1 MSSRL
6 LDLPRELRDLIYEF
20 VLVRDVIP
28 IQRAAA
34 TLDNIPEETRNRCPE
49 FYRRVA
55 LTYPLRKPRT
65 HRRIWAIPRFDIR
78 VSSSRYDPR
87 DLPTD
92 VQMTYQLEDDYD
104 EPWTHKVELRLLQT
118 CRQIYHE
125 AREVFYGKNLFSFTD
140 TEAIPTAF
148 AFLCDRPAE
157 SLKLILAMEVAF
169 DEGSNMIGTT
179 GAHYPIQPKST
190 DSLVLRYAYHYF
202 PDLCTLLSTPRMQL
216 RRLNLTINSLS
227 QHFVNSMN
235 RQYISAPSSIAASV
249 SWETQKMRCSRPWVA
264 SWVQPL
270 LKVKNL
276 QYLEINWMFD
286 RPEACRMADT
296 LSLMRR
302 HMLAEKYDR
311 QTTRAGPSENP
322 GFEFTIYYRVVMP
335 DETPTDCEL
344 SREGL
349 RQSKNDSDD
358 ESSKETGLTAWRRH
372 IRDTLD
378 SSGCL

>member
-6 LDLPRELRDLIYEF
+6 LELPRELRDMIYEF

-34 TLDNIPEETRNRCPE
+34 ALGYIPEESRNRCPE
-49 FYRRVA
+49 FYRQVT
-55 LTYPLRKPRT
+55 LTYPLRKT
-65 HRRIWAIPRFDIR
+65 CAHRRTWAIPRFDLR

-104 EPWTHKVELRLLQT
+104 VPWAYKFDLRLLQT
-118 CRQIYHE
+118 SRQIYEE
-125 AREVFYGKNLFSFTD
+125 AREVFYSKNLFSFTD

-157 SLKLILAMEVAF
+157 SLKLISAMEITF

-179 GAHYPIQPKST
+179 GAHYPIQAKST
-190 DSLVLRYAYHYF
+190 DSLVLRYAYHCF

-227 QHFVNSMN
+227 QHFVNSLN
-235 RQYISAPSSIAASV
+235 HHYISAPSSIAASV
-249 SWETQKMRCSRPWVA
+249 SWETQKMRSSRPWVA

-276 QYLEINWMFD
+276 EFLEINWTFD

-296 LSLMRR
+296 LSLMKR
-302 HMLAEKYDR
+302 HMLGEKCNK
-311 QTTRAGPSENP
+311 QTTRACPSENP
-322 GFEFTIYYRVVMP
+322 GFEFTIHYRVVMP
-335 DETPTDCEL
+335 DETPADCEL
-344 SREGL
+344 SREDL
-349 RQSKNDSDD
+349 LQSKKDSDD
-358 ESSKETGLTAWRRH
+358 ELSKETGLTAWRRH

-378 SSGCL
+378 DSGCL

>member
-6 LDLPRELRDLIYEF
+6 LELPRELRDLIYEF
-20 VLVRDVIP
+20 ALVRDVIP

-34 TLDNIPEETRNRCPE
+34 TLDRIPEETRSRCPE
-49 FYRRVA
+49 FYRQIA
-55 LTYPLRKPRT
+55 LTYPLRRPRA
-65 HRRIWAIPRFDIR
+65 HRRTWPIPRLDLR
-78 VSSSRYDPR
+78 TSSSRYDPS
-87 DLPTD
+87 DLPAD
-92 VQMTYQLEDDYD
+92 IQMTYQLEDDYD
-104 EPWTHKVELRLLQT
+104 EPWTHKFEIRLLQT
-118 CRQIYHE
+118 CRQIYDE
-125 AREVFYGKNLFSFTD
+125 AREIFYGKNLFSFTD

-148 AFLCDRPAE
+148 AFLCNRPAE
-157 SLKLILAMEVAF
+157 SLKFISAMEISF
-169 DEGSNMIGTT
+169 DEGSNMIGTAK
-179 GAHYPIQPKST
+179 AHYPIQAKST

-202 PDLCTLLSTPRMQL
+202 PDLCTLISTPRMQL

-235 RQYISAPSSIAASV
+235 RHYISAPSSIAASV
-249 SWETQKMRCSRPWVA
+249 SWETEKMRNSRPWVA

-276 QYLEINWMFD
+276 EYLEINWMFD

-302 HMLAEKYDR
+302 HMLGEKFNR

-322 GFEFTIYYRVVMP
+322 GFEFTIHYRVVMP
-335 DETPTDCEL
+335 DETPTSCEL
-344 SREGL
+344 SREDL
-349 RQSKNDSDD
+349 LQSKNDPDD
-358 ESSKETGLTAWRRH
+358 ESSKETGLAAWRRH